1 MENAGGRQLEQRRGK
16 RETAQGVCVRA
27 CQWCIVYF
35 CPVLLWEI
43 NILSRSPEAEG
54 HYRQTNTHA
63 QTHSHTHTV
72 PHVWQI
78 FISLSVS
85 LSFLL
90 FFCCRETVGV
100 NHYRQYRLKMQSPP
114 GAQGHRR
121 PMGGRRRVR
130 AQMRT
135 SPQPRAECKQSD
147 SIANVCS
154 ATPTSFSFFFGFL
167 ILLNCQFNLLTLL
180 ILLWPFCS
188 LMWLWFISS
197 PSSISLVSFSFHP
210 TASLGPSVPALWA
223 NNLIISHITTQTH
236 KHITN
241 SHNLDVFDAHLLH
254 PVKWVKVYAVNYH
267 QIIETKRETVKRF
280 KDDRKWAWVIT
291 ASVNFGQ
298 NTFFF
303 F

>member
-16 RETAQGVCVRA
+16 RETAQGVCVCA

-90 FFCCRETVGV
+90 FFCCRENAGV

-121 PMGGRRRVR
+121 PMGGRRRVH

-154 ATPTSFSFFFGFL
+154 ANPTSFSFFFAF
-167 ILLNCQFNLLTLL
+167 
-180 ILLWPFCS
+180 
-188 LMWLWFISS
+188 
-197 PSSISLVSFSFHP
+197 
-210 TASLGPSVPALWA
+210 
-223 NNLIISHITTQTH
+223 
-236 KHITN
+236 
-241 SHNLDVFDAHLLH
+241 
-254 PVKWVKVYAVNYH
+254 
-267 QIIETKRETVKRF
+267 
-280 KDDRKWAWVIT
+280 
-291 ASVNFGQ
+291 
-298 NTFFF
+298 
-303 F
+303 